1 MPGRRERRKHSSL
14 VEQLELLAG
23 PEGTTEETRSS
34 GEGLTRGTAGNAHGN
49 SGEQASRRRA
59 ARKRPRGDAGKS
71 ETTGSQAAV
80 SDTGKARAS
89 KPAATRGN
97 RSGRARSQVAATAA
111 AGTENIEPAVAGARR
126 ARAQVAATAVT
137 APGRRRKK
145 RSPKWGEMVA
155 IFLVLALSGL
165 AAYNQ
170 GLLDKAVAWVTG
182 TDTGSLGQGGV
193 PGQQGAQGTPDQT
206 GSTGE
211 TGGSGEHGPQGPRG
225 EASQS
230 GEPGE
235 PGQPGEKGEPG
246 QSGGLK
252 EPGQTGDQSDSLAP
266 MEMALSAR
274 ALYLTMDTA
283 GTPSRMASIM
293 KYMRSHEGLNSFV
306 IDIKDNNGRV
316 PTRPPEHIPA
326 RAGSYSQLPG
336 LIEIIADLDYYMIGR
351 IVAFQDPYRAQQEP
365 ERAIR
370 RADGS
375 LWRDRDG
382 RLWLNP
388 YDKKNWEFVRDVA
401 LWAVDMGFHE
411 IQLDYVRF
419 PDSAR
424 GLEKSGAVLM
434 PGYEEYETRGD
445 CIAAFL
451 DYMSEALEGK
461 AYLGADIFGFATIA
475 SDDMGIGHK
484 WEQLA
489 DSVDFMCPMV
499 YPSHYYNP
507 GICGFQLPEPHP
519 YEVVYKAMAEALERS
534 EGLRSKTRPWLQDFS
549 MRVKYGPEEVS
560 GQIRATFEHGI
571 KTYMLWNPANYYT
584 DGVEYVPEVEVSSE
598 NPGTG

>member
-1 MPGRRERRKHSSL
+1 MPRRRARRKQAGL
-14 VEQLELLAG
+14 LEQLELLAT
-23 PEGTTEETRSS
+23 PEGAGETS
-34 GEGLTRGTAGNAHGN
+34 TAGDV
-49 SGEQASRRRA
+49 SRRRTGKTRAGEMLFDGPVGDNREPSESSVRTRA
-59 ARKRPRGDAGKS
+59 ARAKK
-71 ETTGSQAAV
+71 
-80 SDTGKARAS
+80 
-89 KPAATRGN
+89 TRG
-97 RSGRARSQVAATAA
+97 
-111 AGTENIEPAVAGARR
+111 
-126 ARAQVAATAVT
+126 QVAATAVT
-137 APGRRRKK
+137 GAKRPKRKRRVR
-145 RSPKWGEMVA
+145 WGDLVA
-155 IFLVLALSGL
+155 VFLVVALSGL

-170 GLLDKAVAWVTG
+170 GLLDRIVAWVAETSAAG
-182 TDTGSLGQGGV
+182 PGQAGV
-193 PGQQGAQGTPDQT
+193 GGQQGTQGTPGET
-206 GSTGE
+206 IWTGE
-211 TGGSGEHGPQGPRG
+211 TGGSNAPGEPGKMGESGGPG
-225 EASQS
+225 EPGHSAEPGKPGEYGESDMPGQS

-235 PGQPGEKGEPG
+235 PGQSGEPSSTG
-246 QSGGLK
+246 EN
-252 EPGQTGDQSDSLAP
+252 EPGSGSSLAP

-293 KYMRSHEGLNSFV
+293 TYMRANKGLNSLV
-306 IDIKDNNGRV
+306 VDIKDNNGRV
-316 PTRPPEHIPA
+316 PAKPPAHVPA
-326 RAGSYSQLPG
+326 RAASYDHLPG
-336 LIEIIADLDYYMIGR
+336 LIQILADLDYYMIAR

-388 YDKKNWEFVRDVA
+388 YDKRNWEFVRDIA

-424 GLEKSGAVLM
+424 GLENSGTVLM
-434 PGYEEYETRGD
+434 PGYEDYETRGD

-507 GICGFQLPEPHP
+507 GIYGFQVPEAHP
-519 YEVVYKAMAEALERS
+519 YEVVYKAMTEALERS
-534 EGLRSKTRPWLQDFS
+534 EGLRAKTRPWLQDFS
-549 MRVKYGPEEVS
+549 MRIQYGPEEVS
-560 GQIRATFEHGI
+560 GQIRAAFEHGI
-571 KTYMLWNPANYYT
+571 ETYMLWNPANNYT
-584 DGVEYVPEVEVSSE
+584 EGVEYVPEVEVPPEAPDTEVLDSE
-598 NPGTG
+598 VPDTEAAGTEAPDAEAAGT

>member
-1 MPGRRERRKHSSL
+1 MPGKRARRKHL
-14 VEQLELLAG
+14 GRGEQLEFLDAL
-23 PEGTTEETRSS
+23 EGTSSS
-34 GEGLTRGTAGNAHGN
+34 GT
-49 SGEQASRRRA
+49 
-59 ARKRPRGDAGKS
+59 KRP
-71 ETTGSQAAV
+71 E
-80 SDTGKARAS
+80 RADNDN
-89 KPAATRGN
+89 AATRPGAA
-97 RSGRARSQVAATAA
+97 SRARR
-111 AGTENIEPAVAGARR
+111 ARR
-126 ARAQVAATAVT
+126 EARAQVAATAVT
-137 APGRRRKK
+137 GEVRPRRK
-145 RSPKWGEMVA
+145 RNPKWGEMIA
-155 IFLVLALSGL
+155 ILLLLVLSGI

-170 GLLDKAVAWVTG
+170 GLLDGAVAWVTG
-182 TDTGSLGQGGV
+182 TAAVEPGHTDTT
-193 PGQQGAQGTPDQT
+193 GQQG
-206 GSTGE
+206 
-211 TGGSGEHGPQGPRG
+211 PQG
-225 EASQS
+225 
-230 GEPGE
+230 
-235 PGQPGEKGEPG
+235 
-246 QSGGLK
+246 
-252 EPGQTGDQSDSLAP
+252 EPGQTGSSGETDGSGQGDPQGSTGGPGQSGDPSTGGENGTGSGGLLAP

-316 PTRPPEHIPA
+316 PTKPPEHIPA
-326 RAGSYSQLPG
+326 RAGSYSHLPG
-336 LIEIIADLDYYMIGR
+336 LIQILADLDYYMIAR
-351 IVAFQDPYRAQQEP
+351 IVAFQDPYRAEQEP

-388 YDKKNWEFVRDVA
+388 YDKKNWEYVRDVA
-401 LWAVDMGFHE
+401 LWAVEMGFHE

-424 GLEKSGAVLM
+424 GLEKSGTVLM
-434 PGYEEYETRGD
+434 PGHEEYETRGD

-451 DYMSEALEGK
+451 EYMSEALEGK

-475 SDDMGIGHK
+475 ADDMGIGHK

-507 GICGFQLPEPHP
+507 GIYGFQVPEAHP

-534 EGLRSKTRPWLQDFS
+534 EGLRAKTRPWLQDFS
-549 MRVKYGPEEVS
+549 MRIKYGPEEVS

-571 KTYMLWNPANYYT
+571 RTYMLWNPANNYT
-584 DGVEYVPEVEVSSE
+584 DGVEYVPEVEIPE
-598 NPGTG
+598 IPGDPSGS

>member
-1 MPGRRERRKHSSL
+1 MPGRRTRRDQRGP
-14 VEQLELLAG
+14 VEQPVLLAA
-23 PEGTTEETRSS
+23 PEEKEELGNDRACN
-34 GEGLTRGTAGNAHGN
+34 EQAGNDEGGRSRSWSSEAANRTREDRALRDKPATG
-49 SGEQASRRRA
+49 AAVRRRSRRRA
-59 ARKRPRGDAGKS
+59 STRDRSAARK
-71 ETTGSQAAV
+71 AA
-80 SDTGKARAS
+80 AE
-89 KPAATRGN
+89 
-97 RSGRARSQVAATAA
+97 VAATASA
-111 AGTENIEPAVAGARR
+111 PSGLTPGSSGLTPAPSRHTR
-126 ARAQVAATAVT
+126 KR
-137 APGRRRKK
+137 PG
-145 RSPKWGEMVA
+145 PKWGNLVA
-155 IFLVLALSGL
+155 LFLVLVLSSV

-170 GLLDKAVAWVTG
+170 GLLDRPIAWVMG
-182 TDTGSLGQGGV
+182 TEVAG
-193 PGQQGAQGTPDQT
+193 PDET
-206 GSTGE
+206 GSTGG
-211 TGGSGEHGPQGPRG
+211 TGSDPSGTEGTQ
-225 EASQS
+225 
-230 GEPGE
+230 GE
-235 PGQPGEKGEPG
+235 PGQPGGSGQPGGPSQPGDPNQPGQAGDPGGEPG
-246 QSGGLK
+246 KSGHSG
-252 EPGQTGDQSDSLAP
+252 EPLGSLAP

-293 KYMRSHEGLNSFV
+293 KYMRAHKGLNSFV

-316 PTRPPEHIPA
+316 PAKPPEHIPA
-326 RAGSYSQLPG
+326 RAGSYSHLPG
-336 LIEIIADLDYYMIGR
+336 LIQILADLDYYMIAR
-351 IVAFQDPYRAQQEP
+351 VVAFQDPYRAQEEP

-388 YDKKNWEFVRDVA
+388 YDEKNWEFVRDVA

-424 GLEKSGAVLM
+424 GLEGSGNVLM
-434 PGYEEYETRGD
+434 PGSENYETRGD

-475 SDDMGIGHK
+475 ADDMGIGHK

-499 YPSHYYNP
+499 YPSHYYNA
-507 GICGFQLPEPHP
+507 GIYGFEVPEAHP

-549 MRVKYGPEEVS
+549 MRIKYGSEEVS
-560 GQIRATFEHGI
+560 GQIRGTFEHGI
-571 KTYMLWNPANYYT
+571 ETYMLWNPANNYT
-584 DGVEYVPEVEVSSE
+584 DGVEYVPEVEVAAEIS
-598 NPGTG
+598 GTE